1 MKPLATAEHAG
12 GTIRVTRAGIDS
24 VDAHESLHIAWQDC
38 LGAVWDD
45 PRLTVTVLR
54 DGAARQ
60 HAWLMA
66 TPGQVPQVVRDRV
79 ASVVVAELTRTFDV
93 HGAVRFI
100 ARRSGDAVA
109 WLTLPDDAEWAATP
123 QGTASIAAELAD
135 IRSAMGV

>member
-1 MKPLATAEHAG
+1 MSATKDFPRPGRRTNVTDRASMVRVDQAG
-12 GTIRVTRAGIDS
+12 
-24 VDAHESLHIAWQDC
+24 EF
-38 LGAVWDD
+38 GAV
-45 PRLTVTVLR
+45 RIYAGQLAVLR